1 MSEEP
6 KGVYKSTDSKSI
18 VEYNLGLLLAIA
30 EALHMGKKTCLK
42 FLFKFSFIVLRIYR
56 AGIPK

>member
-30 EALHMGKKTCLK
+30 EALHMGKKLAWS
-42 FLFKFSFIVLRIYR
+42 FFSNSVLLF
-56 AGIPK
+56 